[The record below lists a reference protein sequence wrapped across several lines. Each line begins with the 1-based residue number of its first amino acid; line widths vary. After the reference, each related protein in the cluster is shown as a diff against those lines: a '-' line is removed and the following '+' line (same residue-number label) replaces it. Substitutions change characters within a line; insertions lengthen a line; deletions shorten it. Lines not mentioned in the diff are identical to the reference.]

1 LEITRKPKIYPN
13 DDFCI
18 ENFYMPSPMNHV
30 GIETIEKLMRYDL
43 MANTALFLTTELP
56 RTNNILDWN

>member
-1 LEITRKPKIYPN
+1 
-13 DDFCI
+13 
-18 ENFYMPSPMNHV
+18 MPSPMNHV